1 MVELVLM
8 GNFNQQIGQLL
19 FQPGVAVLFLSWSV
33 FWKGLALWKA
43 AGKRHLVWFV
53 ILLVINTLGL
63 LEIAYI
69 FWLSRWDLGSSKLL
83 AFWEKKFKP
92 PQQ

>member
-1 MVELVLM
+1 M

-19 FQPGVAVLFLSWSV
+19 LIPIVAILFLIWVV

-43 AGKRHLVWFV
+43 ARKRQLVWFV
-53 ILLVINTLGL
+53 ILLVVNTLGL
-63 LEIAYI
+63 LEVAYI
-69 FWLSRWDLGSSKLL
+69 FYLNRWDMGSGKLL

-92 PQQ
+92 LKKP

>member
-1 MVELVLM
+1 ME
-8 GNFNQQIGQLL
+8 NFNQSLAQFL
-19 FQPGVAVLFLSWSV
+19 FQPGVAVLFLVWSV

-63 LEIAYI
+63 LEIVYI
-69 FWLSRWDLGSSKLL
+69 FYLSRWDMGSGKLL
-83 AFWEKKFKP
+83 AFLEKKFKP
-92 PQQ
+92 LKKS